1 MEGKGKK
8 EEVMKQLLIVSLL
21 AFGLIGAT
29 SSFEESRQSNKF
41 LNWDVGFA
49 LTKHPDWHFLSLD
62 NAEIWMAS
70 PDKSEE
76 GKLQLK
82 QHIQSLREQEAQTG
96 MAPLFI
102 AKHEEPYPNLNPM
115 IQVSLHYIDDLPKD
129 VSPLAIAAAMAKS
142 FSESNKSFK
151 MMDRIRLVRVSN
163 FDAGYMSFTLNGE
176 LNSGETES
184 AVNQVYLIPR
194 GKYVFEITLSTPLEL
209 NADTAD
215 DLKEMMDSIFILK
228 PFEI

>member
-1 MEGKGKK
+1 
-8 EEVMKQLLIVSLL
+8 MKQFWIVSLL
-21 AFGLIGAT
+21 AFGLVGA
-29 SSFEESRQSNKF
+29 SGSFEESRQSNKF

-49 LTKHPDWHFLSLD
+49 ITKHPEWHFLSLD
-62 NAEIWMAS
+62 NAETWMS
-70 PDKSEE
+70 SSDSSEE

-82 QHIQSLREQEAQTG
+82 QHIQSLREQEARTR

-163 FDAGYMSFTLNGE
+163 FDASYMSFTLNGE

-209 NADTAD
+209 DANTAD
-215 DLKEMMDSIFILK
+215 DLMEMMDSIFILK